1 MGKKYLGIDIGG
13 TFIKLGVVDENG
25 SISRRCEVPVDRSG
39 NEPVMETL
47 FRGIDEFLTDSGLEA
62 SAFEGFGVSSAGCI
76 DTVKGCI
83 AENGGNVPNW
93 SFTSVTGPLS
103 ERYEVRSSI
112 ANDGN
117 CVALAEAWI
126 GAAKGV
132 MDVVC
137 VVLGTGV
144 GGGII
149 SGGRLI
155 EGSHGFGGEIGH
167 FPTHADLILSGKSR
181 WSSHYETYA
190 STRALVTRSQ
200 EAGLE
205 WDNGRQVFNAAAEG
219 DEDALKILDGWTDE
233 IAAGITGLVH
243 IFDPETVLIGGGV
256 SAQTELLVKPVRE
269 KVLRTAEPD
278 MAADLEI
285 KAAELGNDAGMVGA
299 VKYLIDRIAG
309 GQLL

>member
-1 MGKKYLGIDIGG
+1 MEKKYLGIDIGG
-13 TFIKLGVVDENG
+13 TFIKLGIVDESG
-25 SISRRCEVPVDRSG
+25 SISRRCEVPIDRSG
-39 NEPVMETL
+39 KETVMETL
-47 FRGIDEFLTDSGLEA
+47 FRGIDGFLADSGLE
-62 SAFEGFGVSSAGCI
+62 SGAFEGFGVSSAGCI
-76 DTVKGCI
+76 DTDKGCI
-83 AENGGNVPNW
+83 AENGGNVPDW
-93 SFTSVTGPLS
+93 SFTPVTGPLS
-103 ERYEVRSSI
+103 ERYGVRSTI

-132 MDVVC
+132 RDVVC

-149 SGGRLI
+149 SGGHLI

-167 FPTHADLILSGKSR
+167 FPTHADLIMSGESK

-190 STRALVTRSQ
+190 STGALVRMSQ

-205 WDNGRQVFNAAAEG
+205 WTNGRQVFNAAAEG
-219 DEDALKILDGWTDE
+219 NEDALKILDRWTDE

-256 SAQTELLVKPVRE
+256 SAQTELLVDPVRA
-269 KVLRTAEPD
+269 KVLKTAEPD
-278 MAADLEI
+278 MASGLEI
-285 KAAELGNDAGMVGA
+285 KAAGLGNNAGMVGA

>member
-1 MGKKYLGIDIGG
+1 MDKKYLGIDIGG
-13 TFIKLGVVDENG
+13 TFIKIGIVDGEGNV
-25 SISRRCEVPVDRSG
+25 SLRREVPIDRSG
-39 NEPVMETL
+39 NEAVMDTL
-47 FRGIDEFLTDSGLEA
+47 FRGIDGTLSDSGLEP
-62 SAFEGFGVSSAGCI
+62 SGFEGFGVSSAGCI
-76 DTVKGCI
+76 DTVRGCI

-103 ERYEVRSSI
+103 ERYNVRSAI

-117 CVALAEAWI
+117 CVALAESWI

-132 MDVVC
+132 RDVVC

-155 EGSHGFGGEIGH
+155 EGTHGFGGEIGH
-167 FPTHADLILSGKSR
+167 FPTHAELLMTGDK
-181 WSSHYETYA
+181 WASHYETFA
-190 STRALVTRSQ
+190 STNALVKRSQ
-200 EAGLE
+200 SAGLE
-205 WDNGRQVFNAAAEG
+205 WTNGRQVFNAAEEG

-233 IAAGITGLVH
+233 IAAGITGFVH

-256 SAQTELLVKPVRE
+256 SAQTELLVKPVRA
-269 KVLRTAEPD
+269 KVLAAVTPD
-278 MAADLEI
+278 MAAGLEI
-285 KAAELGNDAGMVGA
+285 KAAELGNNAGMIGA

-309 GQLL
+309 GQMS